1 MVEAWRVDFFIIWHE
16 SLTTFELNLCELF
29 YTTALQLS
37 FSRFILVFVFLF
49 LAGRQAGQG
58 IYLEYD

>member
-1 MVEAWRVDFFIIWHE
+1 MVEAWRVNFFIIWHE

-37 FSRFILVFVFLF
+37 FSRFILVFVFVF